1 MYLKENEKAIQMI
14 KWIRKDA
21 TNALIWDILCGD
33 SWFEYTIEDCID
45 MLEKTAEA
53 GMYQFAF
60 ILISRLSKCQYMNEA
75 VTNVIVNRINAP
87 SMEFGVITECIK
99 EFRHIA
105 GKRGILKRNMEE

>member
-1 MYLKENEKAIQMI
+1 MYLKENEKAIQVI

-53 GMYQFAF
+53 EMQGCVNGFCGNGAASCQLVFDTYGIKSSIASHAPGMIQ
-60 ILISRLSKCQYMNEA
+60 
-75 VTNVIVNRINAP
+75 
-87 SMEFGVITECIK
+87 
-99 EFRHIA
+99 
-105 GKRGILKRNMEE
+105 